1 MNSMLL
7 SASGG
12 ATPDDQTPVVYVVD
26 DDESIRFTLQSL
38 VRSVR
43 LRVQTF
49 DSPAEFLAFPKYAVP
64 SCLVLDVRLRGA
76 SGLAFQTDLA
86 RHGVHMPILFMT
98 AYGDIEMT
106 VKAMKAGALDFFE
119 KPFRDQDMLD
129 AIADALKRDA
139 ARRASDAALAV
150 VFSSF
155 ESLTLREKDV
165 MQRVV
170 AGMLNKQIAYD
181 MNLSEVTVKIYR
193 GQVMRKMASRNLPD
207 LVRKAEVL
215 GIGHARDVQTV
226 VPLVALD
233 AIGRVAAPPT
243 AHHGTV

>member
-1 MNSMLL
+1 MNSVPQ
-7 SASGG
+7 STSRDTG
-12 ATPDDQTPVVYVVD
+12 PDEHTPVVYVVD

-49 DSPAEFLAFPKYAVP
+49 DSPAEFLAFPKYDVP
-64 SCLVLDVRLRGA
+64 SCLILDVRLRGA
-76 SGLAFQTDLA
+76 SGLAFQADVA
-86 RHGVHMPILFMT
+86 RYGVRMPILFMT

-139 ARRASDAALAV
+139 ARRASEAALALV
-150 VFSSF
+150 LSSY
-155 ESLTLREKDV
+155 ESLNVREKDV

-215 GIGHARDVQTV
+215 GIGIAC
-226 VPLVALD
+226 VASTILPSLAPD
-233 AIGRVAAPPT
+233 SIGRVATALT
-243 AHHGTV
+243 AHQGTA